1 MHNER
6 REVKLDQNMA
16 GTQPD
21 YSLDLSAPDV
31 NAAAFWSIMPYI
43 RFHKMFPVIEDVK
56 I

>member
-16 GTQPD
+16 GTQPY
-21 YSLDLSAPDV
+21 YSLGPSAPDV
-31 NAAAFWSIMPYI
+31 NATVFWCIMPCI

-56 I
+56 M